1 MDEEGEEEE
10 GEEVRLRRGT
20 RRGDELAEEAEEDE
34 VEKVMVGYV
43 ICISIPC
50 VHCNTLQV
58 ERSEGSLA
66 ASHAPEQTLAPLL

>member
-34 VEKVMVGYV
+34 VEQVRRMVV
-43 ICISIPC
+43 IRMM
-50 VHCNTLQV
+50 H
-58 ERSEGSLA
+58 
-66 ASHAPEQTLAPLL
+66 